1 MARRSSSIS
10 AELALRARARGSFQG
25 PLRLRCTEKIDC
37 IRSARVFT
45 VVLYISLEM
54 ADAQSFRA
62 WWDTVARQGQTG
74 ATRRVKGDDET
85 TRELRWQI
93 FCNNKQL
100 REELFQAINVGVD
113 Y

>member
-1 MARRSSSIS
+1 MRWRRRPARREGRF
-10 AELALRARARGSFQG
+10 AAFRPFHRQ
-25 PLRLRCTEKIDC
+25 TVC

-45 VVLYISLEM
+45 FIVRLLLEM

-62 WWDTVARQGQTG
+62 WWDTTARQGQAG
-74 ATRRVKGDDET
+74 ATRQSATRQSATRHDGDDKT
-85 TRELRWQI
+85 TRELRWEI
-93 FCNNKQL
+93 FCNSKQL